1 LKGVRIVIRKWRT
14 VEAID
19 ETRTLAVS
27 GSGGGLYLYLPKPL
41 CELYSI
47 VAGDQ
52 IKVTLRAHIKRDYA
66 AEEKGEG
73 RKGPRR
79 QDEDGEL

>member
-1 LKGVRIVIRKWRT
+1 MIKKWK
-14 VEAID
+14 ESGDIG

-41 CELYSI
+41 CELYKI

-73 RKGPRR
+73 RKGPRGK
-79 QDEDGEL
+79 DEDGEL

>member
-1 LKGVRIVIRKWRT
+1 MIKKWKE
-14 VEAID
+14 VGEIG

-66 AEEKGEG
+66 DEEKGEG
-73 RKGPRR
+73 RKGPRGK
-79 QDEDGEL
+79 DKDGEL